1 MNQHIKNILILLPA
15 VLFLNGCGIGAY
27 VKLSILFKG
36 ASKIFQQDSE
46 TIVQVIFVILI
57 IVVILGLLYYFNK
70 NPEDKKITNKTS
82 DETEENKVEE
92 IKEQPQ
98 QKRAGEK
105 IGYWLAKNISNIK
118 NPSDKIN
125 KELKGDNRNKE
136 SKKILTWDEA
146 QLKKSLSKIPLPRT
160 KQPENNLEPK
170 KTSSAEM
177 RALDSALSKIPKPM
191 SQQKKEEIKKAET
204 QEKKP
209 KEILTWDEPL
219 QSDLKKE
226 EPVKEETKPL
236 GITVTSQEEEV
247 IYAQVAKELKEN
259 RKEGIWLKA
268 FTENDGDE
276 TKTKIAYTKKRV
288 HELIESLKKN
298 KDKE

>member
-1 MNQHIKNILILLPA
+1 MNQQIKNTLILLPA
-15 VLFLNGCGIGAY
+15 VLFLNGCGVGGLIAISKLFTSIG
-27 VKLSILFKG
+27 KG
-36 ASKIFQQDSE
+36 WFSFIAIFNGGRIAQQNPE
-46 TIVQVIFVILI
+46 AIGKVIFIILLTI
-57 IVVILGLLYYFNK
+57 GILGLIYYFNK
-70 NPEDKKITNKTS
+70 KPENKKITNKTS

-105 IGYWLAKNISNIK
+105 IGYWLAKNISNVK
-118 NPSDKIN
+118 NPSDKKN
-125 KELKGDNRNKE
+125 QELKGDNRNKE
-136 SKKILTWDEA
+136 SKKILTWNEV
-146 QLKKSLSKIPLPRT
+146 QLKKSLSKIP
-160 KQPENNLEPK
+160 
-170 KTSSAEM
+170 
-177 RALDSALSKIPKPM
+177 KPI
-191 SQQKKEEIKKAET
+191 SQKKKEEIKKVET
-204 QEKKP
+204 QGKKP

-226 EPVKEETKPL
+226 EPVKEEIKPL
-236 GITVTSQEEEV
+236 EITVTSQEEEA

-259 RKEGIWLKA
+259 RNEGIWLKA